1 MSEVAPYN
9 SYFLKYE
16 YNVLFCTIEGARQGE
31 RAVGFLASNLAGTTI
46 IGDTVGSLPVST

>member
-9 SYFLKYE
+9 SYFLK